1 MRHGGDDGFTFNEL
15 LVTIGLVTFVV
26 VSTSVTSLH
35 LIRRQVVSDN
45 ATVAINLA
53 QDKMEELQAHR
64 PLADVN
70 LCPDG
75 GDRGLSA
82 KRGVAGVF
90 NRCWRIAPSNLAAGL
105 KQIDVTVAWRDHEV
119 HETTLTTLTFVG
131 E

>member
-82 KRGVAGVF
+82 KSGVAGVF
-90 NRCWRIAPSNLAAGL
+90 NRCWSIAPSNLAAGL